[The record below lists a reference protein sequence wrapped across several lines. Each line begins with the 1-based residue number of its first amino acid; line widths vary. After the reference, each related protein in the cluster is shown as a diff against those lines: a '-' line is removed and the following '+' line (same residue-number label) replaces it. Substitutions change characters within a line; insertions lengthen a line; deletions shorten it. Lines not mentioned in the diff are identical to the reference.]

1 VASGEERW
9 LDQQSVL
16 FHPCPELYALIRG
29 LAPCKQERST
39 LAMSSS
45 TLVRWSGLS
54 LLIGGLLLAL
64 FFLFH
69 PSGGDPP
76 TAREASG
83 SLYGFE
89 HTLGV
94 VALLLLLLGLL
105 GVYVRLETKQPWL
118 VLPGCLLA
126 FLGSALLLGT
136 VFSDAYLVPT
146 VATQAPRLLGPD
158 GPLASGLRIAFIF
171 ASVFDGLGFLLLGIA
186 ALLLGGRSRWAGDV
200 LIIGAVLLALPIAWV
215 ITVIGVVVLGLG
227 QIWLGYTIW
236 SGQDFPTRPP
246 WLSKERLVA
255 VASRAKQGDKEA
267 NIPPS

>member
-1 VASGEERW
+1 
-9 LDQQSVL
+9 
-16 FHPCPELYALIRG
+16 
-29 LAPCKQERST
+29 
-39 LAMSSS
+39 MSSS
-45 TLVRWSGLS
+45 TLIRWSGLS
-54 LLIGGLLLAL
+54 LLGGGLLLAL

-94 VALLLLLLGLL
+94 VALLLTLLGLL
-105 GVYVRLETKQPWL
+105 GIYIRLAEKQPWL
-118 VLPGCLLA
+118 ALLGVLLA
-126 FLGSALLLGT
+126 FLGSALLLCT
-136 VFSDAYLVPT
+136 VFSDAYLMPS
-146 VATQAPRLLGPD
+146 VAAQAPRLLGPD
-158 GPLASGLRIAFIF
+158 GSLSSGLRIAFIF

-186 ALLLGGRSRWAGDV
+186 ILLLGGRSRWAGDV

-215 ITVIGVVVLGLG
+215 VTVIGAVVLGLG
-227 QIWLGYTIW
+227 QIWVGYAIW
-236 SGQDFPTRPP
+236 SGQDFPAKPS

-267 NIPPS
+267 NNLPS